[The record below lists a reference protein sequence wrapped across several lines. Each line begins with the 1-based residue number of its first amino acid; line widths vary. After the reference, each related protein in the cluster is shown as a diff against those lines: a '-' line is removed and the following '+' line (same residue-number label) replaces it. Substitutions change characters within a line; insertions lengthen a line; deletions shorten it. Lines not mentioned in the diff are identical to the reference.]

1 MAPPKTKQSKLK
13 AAAVNSTSTSTT
25 STTSTNFLAEFYTS
39 IEKSVDSYFQTLT
52 PKLKLIDIFLSFLVI
67 VALIQ
72 FVFAILVGNFP
83 FNAFLGG
90 FISTVGQFVLTVSLR
105 LQSVPQNQESFK
117 KISPERYVFSNHLI
131 NKLLTFFSALGD
143 YIFASLIL
151 HFIIYHFIN

>member
-1 MAPPKTKQSKLK
+1 MAPPKVKQTKLK
-13 AAAVNSTSTSTT
+13 AAAASSSSSSTST
-25 STTSTNFLAEFYTS
+25 TTSTNFLGEFYTS
-39 IEKSVDSYFQTLT
+39 ITKSVDSYFKTLT

-105 LQSVPQNQESFK
+105 LQSVPQNQQFFK
-117 KISPERYVFSNHLI
+117 KITPERYVYEFNSKLI
-131 NKLLTFFSALGD
+131 IILTCYL
-143 YIFASLIL
+143 
-151 HFIIYHFIN
+151 